1 MQAALAIARKDL
13 RLLVRDRASAF
24 FAFVF
29 PVIYASFFGAIFS
42 GSAGGTGK
50 MNVVIADEDGS
61 AESKAFVETLR
72 GASELNLSFASAA
85 EAEGLVRAG
94 DRAAF
99 IRLPKGYGESR
110 RRLFWG
116 EPPTIAVGVDPSRK
130 AEGGMLEGLLMRE
143 FMQDWQKDFTNP
155 KFMQTQIADTIGM
168 LDGAESDLG
177 EGEKTILRTFLGALN
192 TFMSSPLL
200 ENASASAPVSQS
212 APTTAASGGSATGYR
227 GFEPVRV
234 KIEEVLGRK
243 RVGPKNA
250 FAISFPQGMIWGVMG
265 CAAGFGVSLVT
276 ERSRGTLTRLRT
288 SAISMPQILLGKA
301 IACFLSTV
309 LVCTIMV
316 GFGWLVFGVQPT
328 SVGLLLL
335 AIISVAV
342 GFVGVMMVLSV
353 LGRTEQSAGGI
364 GWAALTML
372 AMIGGGMVPAVFMP
386 PWMQSIGSI
395 SPIFWAIRAFEG
407 PIWRDTSLVGML
419 QPCGILLAMGIG
431 FFALGATIFNRT
443 ERA

>member
-13 RLLVRDRASAF
+13 RLLLRDKASAF

-50 MNVVIADEDGS
+50 MNVVVADEDGS
-61 AESKAFVETLR
+61 VESKAFVETLR
-72 GASELNLSFASAA
+72 GASELNLSFATAA
-85 EAEGLVRAG
+85 EAEGLVRGG

-99 IRLPKGYGESR
+99 IKLPKGYGESR

-116 EPPTIAVGVDPSRK
+116 EPPTISVGVDPSRK

-155 KFMQTQIADTIGM
+155 KFMQTQIADTIGL
-168 LDGAESDLG
+168 LDSEESDLG

-200 ENASASAPVSQS
+200 ASASAPASQATS
-212 APTTAASGGSATGYR
+212 AAAGDGPSTGYR

-234 KIEEVLGRK
+234 KIEDVLGRK

-309 LVCTIMV
+309 LVCAVMISC
-316 GFGWLVFGVQPT
+316 GWLFFGVQPT
-328 SVGLLLL
+328 SIGLLAL
-335 AIISVAV
+335 AIVSVAV

-386 PWMQSIGSI
+386 AWMQSIGSI

-407 PIWRDTSLVGML
+407 PIWRETSLVGML

>member
-13 RLLVRDRASAF
+13 RLLVRDKASAF

-42 GSAGGTGK
+42 GSAGGSGK
-50 MNVVIADEDGS
+50 MNVVVADEDGS

-72 GASELNLSFASAA
+72 GASELNLSFAAAA
-85 EAEGLVRAG
+85 EAEELVRRG

-99 IRLPKGYGESR
+99 IKLPKGYGESR

-116 EPPTIAVGVDPSRK
+116 EPTTISVGVDPSRK

-155 KFMQTQIADTIGM
+155 KFMQTQIADTIGL
-168 LDGAESDLG
+168 LDREESDLG

-200 ENASASAPVSQS
+200 ASAPASQATS
-212 APTTAASGGSATGYR
+212 AAAGDGASTGYR

-234 KIEEVLGRK
+234 KIEDVLGRK

-276 ERSRGTLTRLRT
+276 ERTRGTLTRLRT

-309 LVCTIMV
+309 LVCAVMISC
-316 GFGWLVFGVQPT
+316 GWLFFGVQPT
-328 SVGLLLL
+328 SIGLLAL
-335 AIISVAV
+335 AIVSVAV

-386 PWMQSIGSI
+386 AWMQSIGSI

-407 PIWRDTSLVGML
+407 PIWRETSLVGML
-419 QPCGILLAMGIG
+419 QPCGILLAMGVG
-431 FFALGATIFNRT
+431 LFALGATIFNRT